1 LKRVWAVL
9 GLLFLLLLAARL
21 CHLDILWAEEDL
33 PLAAAVQMLH
43 GKFLYRDVWF
53 DKPPLTAAIYLLW
66 GAQTGWILR
75 LAGALYVLAVCG
87 LAYKLARA
95 MWGVREG
102 LTAACALA
110 FFLTFGMPAAVI
122 PLAAD
127 LLMLV
132 PHLAAVYLAWR
143 GRAFWSGCLAGIA
156 LLFNSK
162 AFFVLA
168 ACALWV
174 PGSIPAL
181 ALGFLLPNAALVA
194 WYASQGALVSFYRQ
208 VWEWGAI
215 YAGSTFL
222 EHPLR
227 DGVLRTLNWMGFHA
241 ALVLCA
247 AWFWLRDRSP
257 DRWRLGLWAALAL
270 ASVAAGWRFFP
281 RYYLQALPVAALA
294 AARGYCLL
302 GRRRAFVLLLLVIPL
317 ARFGPRYVLLARDL
331 AAGRSHVWSDLV
343 MNQDSREV
351 ARLVQGMAGPGDT
364 LFIWG
369 FRPDIWAYT
378 RLPAATRFL
387 ESQPLNGV
395 FADRHLFQAE
405 PLAPEWTAANRAEL
419 ARSRPTFVVDG
430 LGEFN
435 PRLGMDQYA
444 DLRAWLANYSAVGRT
459 RYTVIYRLVR

>member
-1 LKRVWAVL
+1 MKGPRAVL
-9 GLLFLLLLAARL
+9 GLIFFFLLAARL
-21 CHLDILWAEEDL
+21 CHVEILWAEEDL
-33 PLAAAVQMLH
+33 PLAAAVQMLD
-43 GKFLYRDVWF
+43 GKFLFRDVWF

-75 LAGALYVLAVCG
+75 LAGSLYVLAACG
-87 LAYKLARA
+87 LVYKLGRE

-102 LTAACALA
+102 LWAAGGLA
-110 FFLTFGMPAAVI
+110 FFLTFGLPAAVI

-132 PHLAAVYLAWR
+132 PHVAAVCLAWR
-143 GRAFWSGCLAGIA
+143 GRAFWSGVLAGIA

-174 PGSIPAL
+174 PRSIPAL
-181 ALGFLLPNAALVA
+181 ASGFMLPNAVLVA
-194 WYASQGALVSFYRQ
+194 WLASQGALASFYRQ

-222 EHPLR
+222 ESPLR
-227 DGVLRTLNWMGFHA
+227 GGLVRTLDWMGFQA

-247 AWFWLRDRSP
+247 GWFWLRDRSP
-257 DRWRLGLWAALAL
+257 DRWRFALWAALSL

-281 RYYLQALPVAALA
+281 RYYLQVLPVVALA
-294 AARGYCLL
+294 AARGFCLL
-302 GRRRAFVLLLLVIPL
+302 GRRRVLVLLLLAIPL

-331 AAGRSHVWSDLV
+331 AAGRPHKWGDVA
-343 MNQDSREV
+343 MNQDSREA
-351 ARLVQGMAGPGDT
+351 ARLVGSMARPGDT

-378 RLPAATRFL
+378 RLPVGTRFL
-387 ESQPLNGV
+387 ESQPLTGV
-395 FADRHLFQAE
+395 FADRHLFLTG
-405 PLAPEWTAANRAEL
+405 PLAPEWTRANREEL
-419 ARSRPTFVVDG
+419 ARSRPTFVLDG
-430 LGEFN
+430 LGTLN
-435 PRLGMDQYA
+435 PRLAVDRYG
-444 DLRAWLANYSAVGRT
+444 DLRPWLANYVPVSRT
-459 RYTVIYRLVR
+459 PFTVIYRLVR